1 MFPLIVNA
9 TKRLERKV
17 STAKGEKIFESK
29 KMTERRDDT
38 RCDVKCGRAALKSR
52 QGKRLGTGAE
62 V

>member
-17 STAKGEKIFESK
+17 STAKGEKIIESR
-29 KMTERRDDT
+29 KMTERGDDM
-38 RCDVKCGRAALKSR
+38 RCDVKCGRAGLKSR

>member
-1 MFPLIVNA
+1 MRQSDLNVKFQRP
-9 TKRLERKV
+9 
-17 STAKGEKIFESK
+17 TAKGEKIFESK
-29 KMTERRDDT
+29 KMTERRDDM